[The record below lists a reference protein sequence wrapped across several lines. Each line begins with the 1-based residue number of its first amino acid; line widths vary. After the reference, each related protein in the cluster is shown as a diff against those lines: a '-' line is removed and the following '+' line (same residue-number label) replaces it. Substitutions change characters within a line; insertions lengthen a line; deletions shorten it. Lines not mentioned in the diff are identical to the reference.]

1 MGKASKWFGPLSG
14 LVFVILFVVGA
25 GLSGD
30 ADVEPTASAS
40 TALAEL
46 ADNADET
53 QLGAYIFL
61 LGLGFF
67 LFFVAYFG
75 DHLRS
80 KGGGW
85 WGTAFFGGGVVLTA
99 GLIAMTL
106 LELGGA
112 VAAENGDAETAKMVV
127 DFLWEISVTWTAPL
141 LVMGVAAAVVVLGQR
156 ALPRW
161 LGWFAVVVALGALM
175 PWIGLFVFGLWVLVV
190 SIVQLLAARRP
201 EPSAG

>member
-25 GLSGD
+25 GVSGD
-30 ADVEPTASAS
+30 ADVEPSVSAS

-46 ADNADET
+46 ADNADQT
-53 QLGAYIFL
+53 KLGAYIFL

-67 LFFVAYFG
+67 LFFVAYLG

-80 KGGGW
+80 NGGGW
-85 WGTAFFGGGVVLTA
+85 WGTAFFGGGVALTA

-127 DFLWEISVTWTAPL
+127 DFLWELSVTWTAPL
-141 LVMGVAAAVVVLGQR
+141 LVMGVAAAVVILGQR
-156 ALPRW
+156 ALPQW